1 MLTSALARADSAN
14 HLCSIFDSLL
24 RVEGAL
30 FAGEAL
36 ADDFGVFREAQVLSS
51 GLVAAVEPHAKLS
64 QAEPVW
70 KVNKKSEST
79 M

>member
-1 MLTSALARADSAN
+1 MLTSTLSRADTTD
-14 HLCSIFDSLL
+14 HICSIFDSLL

-36 ADDFGVFREAQVLSS
+36 ADDFGVFREAKVPS
-51 GLVAAVEPHAKLS
+51 GGFVAAVEPHAELS

-70 KVNKKSEST
+70 KVN
-79 M
+79 

>member
-1 MLTSALARADSAN
+1 M
-14 HLCSIFDSLL
+14 
-24 RVEGAL
+24 EGAL

-36 ADDFGVFREAQVLSS
+36 ADDFGVFREAQVLSG
-51 GLVAAVEPHAKLS
+51 GLVVAVEPHAELS

-70 KVNKKSEST
+70 KVNNESEST